1 MSRIDVDA
9 INKNRRIMADSTIE
23 GPYVPTFED
32 SETDIPDRLYS
43 DNMPADRVG
52 LLPANEKNRSKR

>member
-1 MSRIDVDA
+1 MARMDVDQ
-9 INKNRRIMADSTIE
+9 INKNRRTMADSTIE

-32 SETDIPDRLYS
+32 SETDIPQMLYG

-52 LLPANEKNRSKR
+52 LMPSNERERSKR